1 LSEHVII
8 CGFGSTG
15 RSAARTLLGKGIEP
29 SRIVAVDESAEARAH
44 ATAQGFAA
52 VAGDAAA
59 TEVLLEAGIREASS
73 IVVAVSRDDTAVLIT
88 LTAREMNPD
97 ATIVAAVREE
107 ENVHLLH
114 RSGATSVITTAGAA
128 GRLLG
133 HAIDDPRVT
142 EVLEDLL
149 SVGEGLDIA
158 QRPVAEGE
166 VGPLTALKAQGLV
179 VGVIRDGE
187 LMRFDDPRAAHLQPS
202 DRVVYLH
209 SHRTA

>member
-1 LSEHVII
+1 VII
-8 CGFGSTG
+8 
-15 RSAARTLLGKGIEP
+15 
-29 SRIVAVDESAEARAH
+29 
-44 ATAQGFAA
+44 
-52 VAGDAAA
+52 
-59 TEVLLEAGIREASS
+59 
-73 IVVAVSRDDTAVLIT
+73 
-88 LTAREMNPD
+88 
-97 ATIVAAVREE
+97 
-107 ENVHLLH
+107 
-114 RSGATSVITTAGAA
+114 TAGAA

-166 VGPLTALKAQGLV
+166 VGPLTALQAQGLV